1 MKLSQQIPAINVLN
15 EINKPAAAPA
25 PAAMTPQQ
33 LQKLTEIKTRAGWLS
48 PSEVTALAKGD
59 ATTQAIDAVATM
71 KAKQIIDDQGSDQP
85 EGSWVRRN
93 VYNKLKATT
102 RYTFAG
108 LNFVP
113 EFVQGGIAGF
123 FDDNKDA
130 DGFIIS
136 TTLGSLLENPELQ
149 GEGFF
154 AGDKLMEKQ
163 AERARRYRGTIDG
176 SAWTVG
182 RGAANL
188 VFKPKSKPFNVMSG
202 LIDAAVMIKF
212 DPITPVTRGAKI
224 LTAGKS
230 NVPRL
235 STAALKVLREELAS
249 GIGLTKGLAE
259 YGLDGSAYDTFSR
272 TNRRFVT
279 LIDRLV
285 GEKSAARIAEDIFDH
300 KLPNE
305 VVAALADAKDPEV
318 VRAILATGWGI
329 SDQALPQD
337 IRNIQ
342 KTLLGKQTIMGTAI
356 GDIIHERMPLV
367 DGIRKSRY
375 FTTMAKGS
383 IVVAG
388 DTNDNRR
395 AVKTIISYLR
405 TAGVDADIVDDIANQ
420 AVRSFVPS
428 NSDAARKSTVEVF
441 EATLKSVMKQDGIKD
456 EVINELFT
464 RARGGMEDARIYLQ
478 NRAGSPTDNGYLAYL
493 MNQNRSLIPE
503 QQFEMMLSELGYRGT
518 NEMAITSPTELV
530 EMMNRVQ
537 VLPELSDVRRI
548 TRNKLFREVLGK
560 QDKFGKMAI
569 TAKKVRKPIVFITD
583 QKEFDRLGKEID
595 ALVIKPQK
603 TRDTFDQINELKKQ
617 RNDLKITRNV
627 RVVTAEEK
635 GLLNFIDY
643 VQNSL
648 WKPLALASGGYVV
661 RNSLDAQIRMAFS
674 ELPSALV
681 HPMQYI
687 SLVTGTS
694 KKISLKFENLAGLGT
709 KASQETIS
717 KLGKQ
722 IDELRAITVRTTK
735 QEAKLAKLVTKQ
747 EGMMLTNE
755 GLLDE
760 ALQDLAKELGFGLD
774 KQGLG
779 ALDIEDSMI
788 ASGVFVN
795 VDRASAEGVV
805 RHTDAVA
812 QNGKRTFKDPFR
824 RLAAQTFVE
833 YGSVSQASRDA
844 AASRIVNLIRSNPE
858 LKKGVFALHRKGF
871 GVTESAFGAK
881 STTGAVDLASLP
893 EDEMVDA
900 LWQYAHRISIENA
913 QIFTGNVY
921 EIQFMYAFNRVP
933 KTIGGKTVPALE
945 INAGKLVT
953 EDGVLRVGS
962 VVELPDSQVG
972 VITGFKDPVT
982 REMVIEPDVGDVT
995 EAIGGIAVVQRIE
1008 DTDAFGK
1015 GNGTVFARRIIDKTP
1030 IWDGKR
1036 GLPEKLKRE
1045 LSQFEAKDKG
1055 ELNAFQRT
1063 MDGSTDWFFNRVV
1076 GTITRKLERS
1086 PVFREYY
1093 YQEVGALVDRLD
1105 PAEAQKFLTKVEK
1118 YAKEA
1123 GITPEKYVGDKEII
1137 ASMRNIIAKN
1147 EAAPIGINPA
1157 LVKQE
1162 GVLFHGTPKA
1172 LPGGQ
1177 FSGIFD
1183 VPGND
1188 ANNLFNR
1195 GIYLTDS
1202 PDVGISYTVKGAKNK
1217 KSIVDGRTV
1226 NKEGYVYKVKITNK
1240 ENFIDLRK
1248 PAPKLNEILKAQLS
1262 EDAIRFLEEY
1272 SPSYSD
1278 EALQKFFS
1286 LLSDKT
1292 ATGENVFSSYKR
1304 LFAGMELG
1312 EVDNVMQEV
1321 TLALQDVADGVIYQ
1335 GGVRRGGLGE
1345 HTAYVVLNNKAV
1357 SVVEELSPVAK
1368 SVVAGGD
1375 VTIDELDEFA
1385 KVQAVNR
1392 MKELLYDASERSNLQ
1407 DALRIIMPFA
1417 PAWKEVLGTYAG
1429 FFKSNPIGASRSFQR
1444 IYTGIGNADPD
1455 NDGRGFFYKDP
1466 TTGQT
1471 MFTFP
1476 GSGTLS
1482 KALLGLDAT
1491 IEAPVNRLSQ
1501 GIQAFPALGP
1511 MAQIAVSKWMPDV
1524 PETNTMVGILL
1535 PYGRKKMEALVP
1547 LGYLQKLASAW
1558 TSDEDDVTS
1567 IYFNTYAETLRAK
1580 SASGDYDLS
1589 NKDDV
1594 LQLEKDAKFAARIL
1608 TTFRAVSQFTGPTS
1622 GTIEF
1627 KVPTTEGDQFIS
1639 ALIKEFYDMQ
1649 ADPAIGY
1656 DKAVPQFLAKY
1667 GDEAALYVSAKSRA
1681 AVEGLEA
1688 TSEFNDW
1695 ERRNGDLIS
1704 LYPEV
1709 SRYLAPAGSDFNFA
1723 VYDRQVRS
1731 GERVKL
1737 TDDQIIELAQI
1748 RIGSANFRAARQQ
1761 VGPYPSDEAKDLL
1774 KRYRAFLSKK
1784 YPGFPAVAEFQVG
1797 KYYNDILELKQLVFD
1812 KRVTVDGTVTSIR
1825 QYLLAREQAIAA
1837 SGVSESGFR
1846 SAKSAEALRDKLAS
1860 IGLVLSESEPNFA
1873 RIYDRLL
1880 ASEVE

>member
-1 MKLSQQIPAINVLN
+1 VKLSQQIPAINVLN

-33 LQKLTEIKTRAGWLS
+33 IQKLTEIKTRAGWLS

-93 VYNKLKATT
+93 VYDKLKATT
-102 RYTFAG
+102 RYGFAG

-113 EFVQGGIAGF
+113 EFVQGGVAQF
-123 FDDNKDA
+123 FDDNKDV

-136 TTLGSLLENPELQ
+136 TTLGSMLENPELQ

-163 AERARRYRGTIDG
+163 AERARRYRGTVNG

-188 VFKPKSKPFNVMSG
+188 VFKPKSLWYNVMSG
-202 LIDAAVMIKF
+202 VLDAATMIRF
-212 DPITPVTRGAKI
+212 DPVTPVTKGAKI

-249 GIGLTKGLAE
+249 GVGLTKGLAE
-259 YGLDGSAYDTFSR
+259 YGLDGTAYDTFSR

-279 LIDRLV
+279 LIDRLT
-285 GEKSAARIAEDIFDH
+285 GEKSASRIAEDIFDH

-305 VVAALADAKDPEV
+305 VVAALADANDPEV

-367 DGIRKSRY
+367 EGIRKSRY

-405 TAGVDADIVDDIANQ
+405 TAGVDADIVDDIADK
-420 AVRSFVPS
+420 AIRSFVPS

-464 RARGGMEDARIYLQ
+464 RARGGVENARMYLQ

-530 EMMNRVQ
+530 EMLNRVQ
-537 VLPELSDVRRI
+537 VLPDLRDVRRI

-595 ALVIKPQK
+595 ALVAKPQK
-603 TRDTFDQINELKKQ
+603 TRDMFDQISELKKQ
-617 RNDLKITRNV
+617 RNDLKITRSV
-627 RVVTAEEK
+627 KVVTPEEK
-635 GLLNFIDY
+635 GLLNAIDY
-643 VQNSL
+643 VQNNL

-694 KKISLKFENLAGLGT
+694 KKMSLKFENLAALGT
-709 KASQETIS
+709 KASQEKIS
-717 KLGKQ
+717 KLGQQ

-747 EGMMLTNE
+747 DEMMLTNE

-760 ALQDLAKELGFGLD
+760 ALQDLAKELGFGLE

-779 ALDIEDSMI
+779 ALNIEDNMI
-788 ASGVFVN
+788 ASGVFAPVE
-795 VDRASAEGVV
+795 RGSAEGVA

-812 QNGKRTFKDPFR
+812 QNGYRTFRGAER
-824 RLAAQTFVE
+824 RMAVQTFVE
-833 YGSVSQASRDA
+833 FGGVSQASRDA
-844 AASRIVNLIRSNPE
+844 AASRIVNLIRSNPG
-858 LKKGVFALHRKGF
+858 LKKDIFDLHLKGF
-871 GVTESAFGAK
+871 QVTESAFGK
-881 STTGAVDLASLP
+881 ITTTGAVDLASLP
-893 EDEMVDA
+893 EDEMVQA
-900 LWQYAHRISIENA
+900 LLQYAYDIPIGNA
-913 QIFTGNVY
+913 QTLTGGVY
-921 EIQFMYAFNRVP
+921 EIDFMYAFNRVP
-933 KTIGGKTVPALE
+933 KTIGNKTVPAFE
-945 INAGKLVT
+945 SVTSDLVAA
-953 EDGVLRVGS
+953 EGGVLRVGS
-962 VVELPDSQVG
+962 VVQLADNEVG
-972 VITGFKDPVT
+972 VITGFKDSVS
-982 REMVIEPDVGDVT
+982 RQMVIDPYTGGVVEATGYGDD
-995 EAIGGIAVVQRIE
+995 AISIVQPVE
-1008 DTDAFGK
+1008 NTDAFGK
-1015 GNGTVFARRIIDKTP
+1015 SGNGTVFARRIIDRTP
-1030 IWDGKR
+1030 LWDGKK
-1036 GLPEKLKRE
+1036 GLPQKLKRE
-1045 LSQFEAKDKG
+1045 LSLFEAKDKG
-1055 ELNAFQRT
+1055 ELNAFQKT

-1076 GTITRKLERS
+1076 GTVTRKLERS

-1123 GITPEKYVGDKEII
+1123 GITPEKYVGDKQII
-1137 ASMRNIIAKN
+1137 GRMRAS
-1147 EAAPIGINPA
+1147 
-1157 LVKQE
+1157 
-1162 GVLFHGTPKA
+1162 T
-1172 LPGGQ
+1172 
-1177 FSGIFD
+1177 
-1183 VPGND
+1183 
-1188 ANNLFNR
+1188 
-1195 GIYLTDS
+1195 
-1202 PDVGISYTVKGAKNK
+1202 
-1217 KSIVDGRTV
+1217 
-1226 NKEGYVYKVKITNK
+1226 
-1240 ENFIDLRK
+1240 
-1248 PAPKLNEILKAQLS
+1248 
-1262 EDAIRFLEEY
+1262 
-1272 SPSYSD
+1272 
-1278 EALQKFFS
+1278 
-1286 LLSDKT
+1286 KT
-1292 ATGENVFSSYKR
+1292 A
-1304 LFAGMELG
+1304 
-1312 EVDNVMQEV
+1312 
-1321 TLALQDVADGVIYQ
+1321 
-1335 GGVRRGGLGE
+1335 
-1345 HTAYVVLNNKAV
+1345 
-1357 SVVEELSPVAK
+1357 
-1368 SVVAGGD
+1368 GD
-1375 VTIDELDEFA
+1375 VTINELDEFA
-1385 KVQAVNR
+1385 KVQAVTR
-1392 MKELLYDASERSNLQ
+1392 MKELLYDASEKTNLQ

-1429 FFKSNPIGASRSFQR
+1429 FFKSNPIGAARSFQR
-1444 IYTGIGNADPD
+1444 IYTGVGNADPD

-1491 IEAPVNRLSQ
+1491 IEAPVARLSQ

-1511 MAQIAVSKWMPDV
+1511 MAQIAVSAWMPDV
-1524 PETNTMVGILL
+1524 PETDAMVGILL
-1535 PYGRKKMEALVP
+1535 PYGRKGPEALLP
-1547 LGYLQKLASAW
+1547 LGYLQKLKSAW

-1567 IYFNTYAETLRAK
+1567 IYFNTYAETLRAL
-1580 SASGDYDLS
+1580 SATGDYDLS
-1589 NKDDV
+1589 SKDEV
-1594 LQLEKDAKFAARIL
+1594 LQLQKDAKFKARIL
-1608 TTFRAVSQFTGPTS
+1608 TTFRAVSQFTGPTA

-1627 KVPTTEGDQFIS
+1627 KVPTNEGDQFIS

-1709 SRYLAPAGSDFNFA
+1709 SRYLAPAGSDFNFT
-1723 VYDRQVRS
+1723 VYDRQTRA

-1846 SAKSAEALRDKLAS
+1846 SAKSAGPLRDKLAS